1 MKKIVFVTMGIIAM
15 ALTSCKE
22 QATEQ
27 PWIVDRFDD
36 VKIIRYEVPEF
47 ENQSLN
53 DKILIYY
60 LAEAAKCGRDIMFD
74 QNFKYNL
81 AIRRALEKVYTTFEG
96 DKESAE
102 FKAMEKYLKKMWLA
116 NGIHHHYSND
126 KFQPEFSR
134 EWFEEQLVACCVV
147 LPTDKEV
154 ILEAM
159 FNPAL
164 YATRLNQT
172 KGADVIATSAGNY
185 YEGLT
190 QKEVERFYNK
200 NGRKLCGFG

>member
-1 MKKIVFVTMGIIAM
+1 M

-22 QATEQ
+22 KATEQ
-27 PWIVDRFDD
+27 PWVVDRFDD

-81 AIRRALEKVYTTFEG
+81 TIRRALEQVYTSYEG
-96 DKESAE
+96 DKSCPQ
-102 FKAMEKYLKKMWLA
+102 FVAMEKYLKKIWLA

-134 EWFEEQLVACCVV
+134 EWFEKQLSAYNIELPVA
-147 LPTDKEV
+147 
-154 ILEAM
+154 
-159 FNPAL
+159 
-164 YATRLNQT
+164 
-172 KGADVIATSAGNY
+172 
-185 YEGLT
+185 
-190 QKEVERFYNK
+190 
-200 NGRKLCGFG
+200 